1 MKCSYVMITQT
12 DQSMTFLC
20 QHVKGKQS
28 KFLPEHLG
36 EILIEKG
43 VEDGVGDGAG
53 HPDHVG
59 DRVYRDPQFCKLLLM

>member
-1 MKCSYVMITQT
+1 VLTGERKATE
-12 DQSMTFLC
+12 
-20 QHVKGKQS
+20 
-28 KFLPEHLG
+28 FLPEHLG

-59 DRVYRDPQFCKLLLM
+59 DRVYRDPQFCTLLLM